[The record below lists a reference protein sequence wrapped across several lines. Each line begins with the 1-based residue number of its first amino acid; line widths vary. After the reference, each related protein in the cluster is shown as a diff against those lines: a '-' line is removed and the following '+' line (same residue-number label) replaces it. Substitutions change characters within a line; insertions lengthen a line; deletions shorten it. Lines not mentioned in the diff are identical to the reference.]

1 MIFFHGISFANGRAT
16 ICMESVHHCTK
27 SPLHLLRFTP
37 ILIMRLPEPWEEA
50 HDRQG
55 QIHYSKPMKSSE
67 FTQEVVTT
75 EVIIVTRGSEL

>member
-1 MIFFHGISFANGRAT
+1 MAYHLQRAERPSVWKVCIIAQNLHYIYSVLLQSF
-16 ICMESVHHCTK
+16 
-27 SPLHLLRFTP
+27 
-37 ILIMRLPEPWEEA
+37 IMHLPEPWEEA